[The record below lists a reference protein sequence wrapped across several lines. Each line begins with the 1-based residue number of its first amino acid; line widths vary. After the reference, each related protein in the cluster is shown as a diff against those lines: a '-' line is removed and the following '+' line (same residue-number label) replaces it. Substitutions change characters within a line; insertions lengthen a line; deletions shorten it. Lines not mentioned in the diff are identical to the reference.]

1 MVNRA
6 YKEQRRVMVVT
17 EARQTEDGSA
27 HRMVIA
33 ANELSRN
40 GYELNLL
47 GISFKNYR
55 KNPVVLWAHDSYRGI
70 PIAKTLKIGHDE
82 QGRIVADFEF
92 NSDDEF
98 AARVE
103 NAWNGGFIRAASIRY
118 MPTKVVEV
126 MNEAGEV
133 ERFRVDKSELLEWSL
148 VPVPADPDSVRA
160 AARAL
165 GLPAEIFRGL
175 EPEPEPEEAEPLPE
189 PVTEEPNPNPEPEEP
204 NPNPEPREADP
215 FIDAL
220 RERVIALE
228 QEFRELAARD
238 TKPQEELQETQEA
251 PTPDEAGDPIL
262 AAIVT
267 QFAAMRQI
275 IEEK

>member
-1 MVNRA
+1 MVSTTA

-40 GYELNLL
+40 GDELNLR

-55 KNPVVLWAHDSYRGI
+55 KNPVVLWAHDAYEGI
-70 PIAKTLKIGHDE
+70 PIAKTVKIGHDE
-82 QGRIVADFEF
+82 QGRIAADFEF

-103 NAWNGGFIRAASIRY
+103 NAWNGGFIRGASIRY

-126 MNEAGEV
+126 RKEDGS
-133 ERFRVDKSELLEWSL
+133 VDRLRIEESELLEWSL
-148 VPVPADPDSVRA
+148 VAVPADPDSVRA
-160 AARAL
+160 AARAMN
-165 GLPAEIFRGL
+165 LPAEIFRGF
-175 EPEPEPEEAEPLPE
+175 EPEPEPLPE
-189 PVTEEPNPNPEPEEP
+189 TVTEEPEPEPVVMESEPAPGLEAEP
-204 NPNPEPREADP
+204 NQDDP
-215 FIDAL
+215 IEAL
-220 RERVIALE
+220 RERVDALE
-228 QEFRELAARD
+228 QELRELAARD
-238 TKPQEELQETQEA
+238 STTEAEPQESQKVPESD
-251 PTPDEAGDPIL
+251 PGDPIL
-262 AAIVT
+262 TDVEAE
-267 QFAAMRQI
+267 FAAMRQI

>member
-1 MVNRA
+1 MVSTAA
-6 YKEQRRVMVVT
+6 YREQCRVMVVT
-17 EARQTEDGSA
+17 EARQAEDGSA

-40 GYELNLL
+40 GDDLNLR

-55 KNPVVLWAHDSYRGI
+55 KNPVVLWAHDSYQGI

-82 QGRIVADFEF
+82 QGRIAADFQF

-126 MNEAGEV
+126 RNEAGEV
-133 ERFRVDKSELLEWSL
+133 ERFRVEKSELLEWSL
-148 VPVPADPDSVRA
+148 VPIPADPDSVRA

-165 GLPAEIFRGL
+165 GLPEEIFRGL
-175 EPEPEPEEAEPLPE
+175 EPEPEESEPLLD
-189 PVTEEPNPNPEPEEP
+189 PVTDEPEPEP
-204 NPNPEPREADP
+204 KQGDPIEA
-215 FIDAL
+215 L
-220 RERVIALE
+220 TERVDSLESEVKALSVQEAAQE
-228 QEFRELAARD
+228 QTEAPESDEREDGELVAVGEELAAIR
-238 TKPQEELQETQEA
+238 
-251 PTPDEAGDPIL
+251 
-262 AAIVT
+262 
-267 QFAAMRQI
+267 RI

>member
-1 MVNRA
+1 M
-6 YKEQRRVMVVT
+6 
-17 EARQTEDGSA
+17 
-27 HRMVIA
+27 
-33 ANELSRN
+33 
-40 GYELNLL
+40 
-47 GISFKNYR
+47 
-55 KNPVVLWAHDSYRGI
+55 
-70 PIAKTLKIGHDE
+70 
-82 QGRIVADFEF
+82 
-92 NSDDEF
+92 
-98 AARVE
+98 E
-103 NAWNGGFIRAASIRY
+103 NAWNGGFIRGASIRY

-126 MNEAGEV
+126 RNEAGEV
-133 ERFRVDKSELLEWSL
+133 ERFRVDKSDLLEWSL

-189 PVTEEPNPNPEPEEP
+189 PVTEEPNPNPEP
-204 NPNPEPREADP
+204 READP

-220 RERVIALE
+220 RERVVALE

-238 TKPQEELQETQEA
+238 TKPQEELQEPPDA
-251 PTPDEAGDPIL
+251 PVPNEPEDPML

>member
-40 GYELNLL
+40 GDELNLR

-165 GLPAEIFRGL
+165 GQV
-175 EPEPEPEEAEPLPE
+175 PLSPG
-189 PVTEEPNPNPEPEEP
+189 T
-204 NPNPEPREADP
+204 
-215 FIDAL
+215 
-220 RERVIALE
+220 
-228 QEFRELAARD
+228 
-238 TKPQEELQETQEA
+238 T
-251 PTPDEAGDPIL
+251 PTSWAW
-262 AAIVT
+262 T
-267 QFAAMRQI
+267 RQPS
-275 IEEK
+275 

>member
-1 MVNRA
+1 MVSTP
-6 YKEQRRVMVVT
+6 YQEQRRLMVMT
-17 EARQTEDGSA
+17 EARQAEDGSA

-40 GYELNLL
+40 GDDLNLR

-55 KNPVVLWAHDSYRGI
+55 KNPVVLWAHDAYEAYEGI
-70 PIAKTLKIGHDE
+70 PIAKTVKIGHDE
-82 QGRIVADFEF
+82 QGRIAADFEF
-92 NSDDEF
+92 NSEDEF

-126 MNEAGEV
+126 RNEDGEV
-133 ERFRVDKSELLEWSL
+133 ERVRIEESDLLEWSL
-148 VPVPADPDSVRA
+148 VPIPADPDSVRA

-175 EPEPEPEEAEPLPE
+175 EPEPEDDEAEPPTY
-189 PVTEEPNPNPEPEEP
+189 PVTEDPEPGP
-204 NPNPEPREADP
+204 KRESQLIQEMSAELRFGDLILNR
-215 FIDAL
+215 IDAL
-220 RERVIALE
+220 E
-228 QEFRELAARD
+228 QQLNELAAKTSD
-238 TKPQEELQETQEA
+238 EKPQEPQETPA
-251 PTPDEAGDPIL
+251 PEESQDPML
-262 AAIVT
+262 AAIGA

-275 IEEK
+275 MEEK

>member
-1 MVNRA
+1 MVSTA
-6 YKEQRRVMVVT
+6 YREQCRLMVVT
-17 EARQTEDGSA
+17 EARQVEDGSA

-40 GYELNLL
+40 GDDLNLR
-47 GISFKNYR
+47 GISFKDYR
-55 KNPVVLWAHDSYRGI
+55 KNPVVLWAHDSYSGI
-70 PIAKTLKIGHDE
+70 PIAKTLKIGHDD

-98 AARVE
+98 ASRVE
-103 NAWNGGFIRAASIRY
+103 NAWNGGFIRGASIRY

-126 MNEAGEV
+126 RNEAGEV
-133 ERFRVDKSELLEWSL
+133 ERFRVDKSDLLEWSL
-148 VPVPADPDSVRA
+148 VPIPADPDSVRA

-175 EPEPEPEEAEPLPE
+175 EPEPEPSAD
-189 PVTEEPNPNPEPEEP
+189 PVTEDPEPGPKREVFSQLIQEMSAELRSEVDLILNRIDTLEE
-204 NPNPEPREADP
+204 E
-215 FIDAL
+215 L
-220 RERVIALE
+220 
-228 QEFRELAARD
+228 RELAAR
-238 TKPQEELQETQEA
+238 TSTTEEEPQETPA
-251 PTPDEAGDPIL
+251 PEEPQDPIL
-262 AAIVT
+262 AAVVT

>member
-1 MVNRA
+1 MVSVA

-17 EARQTEDGSA
+17 EARQAEDGSG

-33 ANELSRN
+33 ANEVSRN
-40 GYELNLL
+40 GDELNLR

-55 KNPVVLWAHDSYRGI
+55 KNPVVLWAHDSYSGI
-70 PIAKTLKIGHDE
+70 PIAKTVKIGHDD

-103 NAWNGGFIRAASIRY
+103 NAWNGGFIRGASIRY

-148 VPVPADPDSVRA
+148 VPIPADPDSVRA

-165 GLPAEIFRGL
+165 NLPEEIFRGL
-175 EPEPEPEEAEPLPE
+175 EPEPEDDEAEPFVDS
-189 PVTEEPNPNPEPEEP
+189 VTEKPEPEP
-204 NPNPEPREADP
+204 NQDDP
-215 FIDAL
+215 IEAL
-220 RERVIALE
+220 RERVDAVE
-228 QEFRELAARD
+228 QKLNELAAKTSD
-238 TKPQEELQETQEA
+238 EKPQEPQET
-251 PTPDEAGDPIL
+251 PPPDPVL
-262 AAIVT
+262 AAVEA

>member
-40 GYELNLL
+40 GDELNLR

-55 KNPVVLWAHDSYRGI
+55 KNPVVLWAHDAYEGI
-70 PIAKTLKIGHDE
+70 PIAKTVKIGHDE
-82 QGRIVADFEF
+82 QGRIAADFEF
-92 NSDDEF
+92 NSEDEF

-103 NAWNGGFIRAASIRY
+103 NAWNGGFIRGASIRY

-126 MNEAGEV
+126 RNEDGS
-133 ERFRVDKSELLEWSL
+133 VDRLRIEESELLEWSL
-148 VPVPADPDSVRA
+148 VAVPADPDSVRA
-160 AARAL
+160 AARAMN
-165 GLPAEIFRGL
+165 LPAEIFRGIVPEPEPL
-175 EPEPEPEEAEPLPE
+175 PETVTEEPEPEPVVMESEPAPGLEAEP
-189 PVTEEPNPNPEPEEP
+189 NQD
-204 NPNPEPREADP
+204 DP
-215 FIDAL
+215 IEAL
-220 RERVIALE
+220 RERIDALE
-228 QEFRELAARD
+228 QELRALAARD
-238 TKPQEELQETQEA
+238 STTEEEPPDA
-251 PTPDEAGDPIL
+251 PVPDEPEDPML
-262 AAIVT
+262 AAIGA

-275 IEEK
+275 MEEK